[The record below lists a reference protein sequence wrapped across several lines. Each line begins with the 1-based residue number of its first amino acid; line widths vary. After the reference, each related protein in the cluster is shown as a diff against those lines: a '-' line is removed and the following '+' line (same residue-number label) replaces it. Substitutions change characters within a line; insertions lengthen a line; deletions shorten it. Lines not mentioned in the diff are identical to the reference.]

1 MYKGQRGAETRSFHL
16 FLGRDIKLRLNLEA
30 VTEDLIFI
38 VLLITL
44 QTANHVD
51 VSIQSLEGLGLDGE
65 LLRDRILDKLFQL
78 EVKDEAIVGVLFAN
92 VQLSVIILSCRQS
105 IL

>member
-16 FLGRDIKLRLNLEA
+16 FLRCDIKSRLNLEA
-30 VTEDLIFI
+30 ISEDLIFI
-38 VLLITL
+38 VLLIAL
-44 QTANHVD
+44 QTTNHVY
-51 VSIQSLEGLGLDGE
+51 VTIECLEGLGLDGE
-65 LLRDRILDKLFQL
+65 LLRDSILDKLFQL

-92 VQLSVIILSCRQS
+92 VQLSVIILSCQS